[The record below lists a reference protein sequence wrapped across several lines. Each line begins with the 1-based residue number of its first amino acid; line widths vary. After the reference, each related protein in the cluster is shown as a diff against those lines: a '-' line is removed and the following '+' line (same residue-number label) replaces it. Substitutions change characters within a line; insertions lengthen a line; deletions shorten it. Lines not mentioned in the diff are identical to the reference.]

1 MRKGKAV
8 ARSMSDI
15 FAPGFKAEPWWWR
28 AAPPLDEPAGDL
40 PKEAEI
46 VVVGSGYAGT
56 CCALR
61 LAEAGRDVLVL
72 DADPIGFNASSR
84 SGGQVTGGVNVGKSL
99 TYRPVSDERRA
110 ALLSDA
116 CKGLALFESLIAR
129 HGIDCDYHAKGR
141 LVGFWTPLHAESWGK
156 RIEELNR
163 VAGSQARLVGREE
176 ARAAL
181 GSDFY
186 WGGVMIERAGHI
198 HPARYHAGLVRAART
213 AGAAFRGRT
222 RVLSVAKTGGGFTV
236 QTERGSIA
244 ARQVVMATNA
254 YTGAHAYGLA
264 PDLRRGVIPVATQM
278 IATEELPEDLAAR
291 ILPSDRGVSESRRVI
306 AHYRKSPDG
315 RRLLFG
321 GRATFFPLSTTRT
334 ATLLYRAM
342 IRRFPELA
350 AIRIENAWGGKVA
363 MTMDRLP
370 HIGGGEG
377 RYFVAG
383 CQGSGIT
390 MMSYLGDSLA
400 EKILSADDRT
410 PVNAYDTG
418 LPPHH
423 PLYDG
428 TSWFMPAI
436 GSWYQI
442 QDRFERRPTA

>member
-1 MRKGKAV
+1 M
-8 ARSMSDI
+8 ARDLSGL
-15 FAPGFKAEPWWWR
+15 FADDFKAEPFWWR
-28 AAPPLDEPAGDL
+28 AAPPADGPTADL

-61 LAEAGRDVLVL
+61 LAEAGRNVLVL

-99 TYRPVSDERRA
+99 SYRPVSDERRA
-110 ALLSDA
+110 ALLADA
-116 CKGLALFESLIAR
+116 SKGLTLFETLIAR

-141 LVGFWTPLHAESWGK
+141 LVGFWTPAHSDSWAR
-156 RIEELNR
+156 RIDELNR
-163 VAGSQARLVGREE
+163 IAGSGARLVGREE
-176 ARAAL
+176 AREAL

-186 WGGVMIERAGHI
+186 WGGVAIERAGHI
-198 HPARYHAGLVRAART
+198 HPARYHAGLVAAARR

-222 RVLSVAKTGGGFTV
+222 RVLAIREAGGGFAV
-236 QTERGSIA
+236 ETERGVIG

-254 YTGAHAYGLA
+254 YTGAHTYGLA
-264 PDLRRGVIPVATQM
+264 PDLRRGVVPVATQM
-278 IATEELPEDLAAR
+278 IATQELPADLAAR
-291 ILPSDRGVSESRRVI
+291 ILPSDRGVSETRRVI

-315 RRLLFG
+315 RHLLFG
-321 GRATFFPLSTTRT
+321 GRATFFPLSIHRT
-334 ATLLYRAM
+334 AALLYRAM
-342 IRRFPELA
+342 VRRFPELA
-350 AIRIENAWGGKVA
+350 GIRIENAWGGKVA

-370 HIGGGEG
+370 HIGGGNG

-400 EKILSADDRT
+400 EKILAADDRA

-418 LPPHH
+418 LPPRH

-442 QDRFERRPTA
+442 QDRFERRSTT

>member
-1 MRKGKAV
+1 M
-8 ARSMSDI
+8 ARDMPSI
-15 FAPGFKAEPWWWR
+15 FADGFKAEPWWWQD
-28 AAPPLDEPAGDL
+28 APLSDGPVEAL
-40 PKEAEI
+40 PQEAEI

-61 LAEAGRDVLVL
+61 LAEGGRDVLVL

-99 TYRPVSDERRA
+99 AHKPVSDARRA

-116 CKGLALFESLIAR
+116 SKALRFFEDVIAR

-141 LVGFWTPLHAESWGK
+141 LVGFWTPAHAESWTK
-156 RIEELNR
+156 RIDELNAI
-163 VAGSQARLVGREE
+163 AGSQARLVGREE
-176 ARAAL
+176 AREAL

-186 WGGVMIERAGHI
+186 WGGVAIERAGHI
-198 HPARYHAGLVRAART
+198 QPARYHAGLVRAARGS
-213 AGAAFRGRT
+213 GAAFRGRT
-222 RVLSVAKTGGGFTV
+222 RVLSVAPAGGGFRV
-236 QTERGSIA
+236 ETERGPVA

-254 YTGAHAYGLA
+254 YTGAHAYSLA
-264 PDLRRGVIPVATQM
+264 PDLRRGIVPVSTQM
-278 IATEELPEDLAAR
+278 IATEEMPADLAAR

-315 RRLLFG
+315 CRLLFG
-321 GRATFFPLSTTRT
+321 GRATFFPLSVPRI
-334 ATLLYRAM
+334 ATLLHRAM
-342 IRRFPELA
+342 VRRFPEMA
-350 AIRIENAWGGKVA
+350 GVRIANAWGGKVA

-370 HIGGGEG
+370 HIGGGGG

-400 EKILSADDRT
+400 AKILSGDDRA

-418 LPPHH
+418 LPPRH

-442 QDRFERRPTA
+442 QDRMERRPTT